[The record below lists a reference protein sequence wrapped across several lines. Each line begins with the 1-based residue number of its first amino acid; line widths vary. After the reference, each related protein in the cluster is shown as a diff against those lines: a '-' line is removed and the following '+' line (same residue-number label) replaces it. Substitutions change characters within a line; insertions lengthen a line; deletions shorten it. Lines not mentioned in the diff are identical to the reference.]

1 MAQCAGQ
8 MPGRSDL
15 SKKDWRFTLSAR
27 RAAVQGLGKKRKPS
41 IATMMTET
49 TGSADEKRTKHA
61 AHDQTPP
68 MASTP
73 TPPEKNSALSVSQ
86 RRR

>member
-1 MAQCAGQ
+1 
-8 MPGRSDL
+8 
-15 SKKDWRFTLSAR
+15 
-27 RAAVQGLGKKRKPS
+27 
-41 IATMMTET
+41 MMTET
-49 TGSADEKRTKHA
+49 TGNADEKRTKHA

-68 MASTP
+68 MASAP